1 MIVDV
6 KIKPGCISCGSCER
20 KCPQIFAVAG
30 KTSSTVKSTDFNGN
44 TSNILQAASR
54 CPVKVIE
61 VVQDSDNKEP
71 KPLRATSFSLV
82 RIIRQL
88 HLYCSI
94 LLSLIFAFFALSGF
108 LANRQHLFA
117 DESAHKVPD
126 SIELNKAALIK
137 FFKKTHP
144 ELMTL
149 TAFHKNSK
157 MVKMNFS
164 NVGGNSQ
171 TVVEISPGSRT
182 YDWSETGTL
191 ESIDVEDNAALASF
205 FAGKRPGKLDEID
218 EDEQWAYLHI
228 NSVWSSHL
236 IEVNKKKKN
245 YSIKK
250 SESPSLTASLIK
262 LHKGDHSSFSQK
274 ILIDVSAF
282 GMLFVVF
289 SGVVIGFQNR
299 SKPFQYRTALLVL
312 VSFVLLLLFLIQR

>member
-30 KTSSTVKSTDFNGN
+30 KASSTVKSTAFREN
-44 TSNILQAASR
+44 TSHILQAASR

-61 VVQDSDNKEP
+61 VVRDSDTEESE
-71 KPLRATSFSLV
+71 AVAASSFSLAY
-82 RIIRQL
+82 IIRQL

-94 LLSLIFAFFALSGF
+94 ILSLIFVFFALSGF
-108 LANRQHLFA
+108 LANRQNLFA
-117 DESAHKVPD
+117 DESAHKVPAG
-126 SIELNKAALIK
+126 IELSKAALVE
-137 FFKKTHP
+137 FFKNTHP

-149 TAFHKNSK
+149 TAFHKSSK

-171 TVVEISPGSRT
+171 TVIEVSPGSRT
-182 YDWSETGTL
+182 YDWFERGTL
-191 ESIDVEDNAALASF
+191 ESIDVEDNEELVSF
-205 FAGKRPGKLDEID
+205 FTGKRPGKLDEID

-236 IEVNKKKKN
+236 VEVNKEEK
-245 YSIKK
+245 YYTIKK
-250 SESPSLTASLIK
+250 SESPSLTASLVK
-262 LHKGDHSSFSQK
+262 LHKGDHSSALQK
-274 ILIDVSAF
+274 VLMDVSAF

-299 SKPFQYRTALLVL
+299 TTSFQRRTALLVA